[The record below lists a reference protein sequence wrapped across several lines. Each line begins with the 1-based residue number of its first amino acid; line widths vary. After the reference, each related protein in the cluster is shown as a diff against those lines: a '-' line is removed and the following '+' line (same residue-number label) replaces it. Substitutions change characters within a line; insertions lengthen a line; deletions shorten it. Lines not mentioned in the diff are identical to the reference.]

1 MVKEPRIS
9 VAMASYNGARYIGEQ
24 LDSILEQLGADDEL
38 IISDDGSSDGTMDIL
53 RKYQEKDGRVKVIR
67 GPGKGIKKNVEH
79 AVRNA
84 EGRYIFLAD
93 QDDIW
98 MEGKVEKVMK
108 AFAETGSGVVIHDAK
123 VFRGENK
130 SEIVMESFYAFRR
143 SGPGVLKNILKN
155 SYIGCC
161 MAFRKELKEMI
172 LPIPQAIEMHDQWIG
187 ILSDFRYGKSCFL
200 DETLLLYRRH
210 GENNSAMTH
219 YGISRML
226 RNRTVFLWHFCRR
239 ILKIS

>member
-24 LDSILEQLGADDEL
+24 LDSILGLKLGADDEL

-155 SYIGCC
+155 SYIGSW
-161 MAFRKELKEMI
+161 RSE
-172 LPIPQAIEMHDQWIG
+172 
-187 ILSDFRYGKSCFL
+187 KS
-200 DETLLLYRRH
+200 
-210 GENNSAMTH
+210 
-219 YGISRML
+219 
-226 RNRTVFLWHFCRR
+226 
-239 ILKIS
+239 